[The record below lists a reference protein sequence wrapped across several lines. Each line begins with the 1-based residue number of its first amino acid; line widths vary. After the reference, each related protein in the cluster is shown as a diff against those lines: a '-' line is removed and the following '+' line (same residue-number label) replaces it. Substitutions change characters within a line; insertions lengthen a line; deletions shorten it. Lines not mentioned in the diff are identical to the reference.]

1 MDHWTGA
8 LLLERALTVMSAGFN
23 AMHFARELWRLSRG
37 GPASSRKRSVRAA
50 LVAMVVINAALAAG
64 ALHPLAAARFAWA
77 ARSAGLEAVAVAMSL
92 TAALLMTAMVMR
104 ERK

>member
-8 LLLERALTVMSAGFN
+8 LLLERAMTVMSAGFN
-23 AMHFARELWRLSRG
+23 AMHFARELWRASRG
-37 GPASSRKRSVRAA
+37 GPSSSRKRSVRAA
-50 LVAMVVINAALAAG
+50 LVAMVVINAALATG
-64 ALHPLAAARFAWA
+64 ALHPLAASRFAWA

-92 TAALLMTAMVMR
+92 AAALLMTAMVMR